1 MMKKLTLLLLLG
13 VWVASAAWAQSG
25 ALTADQLQKIR
36 QSYQEDSYTKAMENA
51 LSNNDINKLALNR
64 DNVDKVD
71 QHFKYKV
78 DDISGITD
86 QKGSGRCWMFTSLNI
101 FRPVAMRHFNVDEFE
116 FSENYLYFYDI
127 FEKAN
132 LFLNKVVASA
142 DLPFTSRKVNWYFKS
157 PVDDGGVWN
166 SFVNLVNKYG
176 MVPKSV
182 MPETHSSENT
192 RKMVKFIVTKLREDG
207 LELRQMVADKKSK
220 TDIENRRVE
229 MLEGVYRMLALNLG
243 NPPEQFRWRYKD
255 KDGNL
260 SEYKTYTPQQFR
272 DEVLGDIK
280 LSDYVMLMNDPT
292 RPYYKHYEIE
302 NYRNTE
308 EGINWNYVN
317 LPNDV
322 IKQFA
327 IESIKNN
334 EPMYA
339 SCDVGAF
346 YVKGSGVLST
356 ENYDYGAVY
365 GVKFGMDKKQRILTG
380 ESGSSHGMALIA
392 VDVNDQGKPTKWQF
406 ENSWGPDSDYHGY
419 LTFTDNWF
427 NQYMFRF
434 VINKKYLDSKTLKA
448 WSEKAEMLPP
458 WDPMF

>member
-1 MMKKLTLLLLLG
+1 M
-13 VWVASAAWAQSG
+13 
-25 ALTADQLQKIR
+25 I
-36 QSYQEDSYTKAMENA
+36 
-51 LSNNDINKLALNR
+51 
-64 DNVDKVD
+64 
-71 QHFKYKV
+71 
-78 DDISGITD
+78 
-86 QKGSGRCWMFTSLNI
+86 
-101 FRPVAMRHFNVDEFE
+101 
-116 FSENYLYFYDI
+116 
-127 FEKAN
+127 
-132 LFLNKVVASA
+132 
-142 DLPFTSRKVNWYFKS
+142 
-157 PVDDGGVWN
+157 
-166 SFVNLVNKYG
+166 
-176 MVPKSV
+176 
-182 MPETHSSENT
+182 
-192 RKMVKFIVTKLREDG
+192 
-207 LELRQMVADKKSK
+207 
-220 TDIENRRVE
+220 
-229 MLEGVYRMLALNLG
+229 
-243 NPPEQFRWRYKD
+243 
-255 KDGNL
+255 
-260 SEYKTYTPQQFR
+260 
-272 DEVLGDIK
+272 
-280 LSDYVMLMNDPT
+280 MNDPT

-327 IESIKNN
+327 IKSIKNN

-434 VINKKYLDSKTLKA
+434 VINKKYLDKKTLKA
-448 WSEKAEMLPP
+448 WDEKAEMLPP